1 MFTQRLTRR
10 VRHMAAVVATLGAVG
25 CSEPAPRAIQ
35 YGADACDHCRMTI
48 ADPRFAAQ
56 LVTRTG
62 KIFRFDDPRCL
73 ANFVT
78 AAHVPSAAVHSIWL
92 NDYGAPE
99 SRVQADAAVFVT
111 SDEIRAPMNGQTAA
125 FAARTDA
132 EALQRT
138 VGGHLQSWPAFLKG
152 AS

>member
-1 MFTQRLTRR
+1 
-10 VRHMAAVVATLGAVG
+10 VRCAAAVVATLAAVG
-25 CSEPAPRAIQ
+25 CAEPAPRAIH
-35 YGADACDHCRMTI
+35 YGEDACDHCRMTI

-73 ANFVT
+73 ANFV
-78 AAHVPSAAVHSIWL
+78 AAGDVPSAAVHSIWL

-111 SDEIRAPMNGQTAA
+111 SGEIRAPMNGQTAA
-125 FAARTDA
+125 FAKQSDA
-132 EALQRT
+132 AALQRT
-138 VGGHLQSWPAFLKG
+138 VGGHLQSWQAFLKG